1 MSFLSEEEVA
11 SFRNSGHFDEAWYV
25 EQYPDVK
32 LLGMDPA
39 RHFLWL
45 GAKLGR
51 RPSAS
56 PSGAPAM
63 PANDRDGLDAIQA
76 DAAPARPRTRRVRA
90 TIEKFQ
96 GVNGTRNALRVLT
109 PQLRSKIEES
119 GFFDEDYYDNA
130 YGELI
135 SDRDDLLAD
144 YIRASKNDPGRDP
157 GPLFST
163 SYYLDT
169 HKDVRDIH
177 PFVHYVEYGMHEGRA
192 AFSPEKVN
200 AFLEGSADAE
210 LDSLLEIV
218 PQGRPINVLHWDEGN
233 FFFTDVARYL
243 EQLLTE
249 QGYEVTVGT
258 DLPESRHDA
267 LNIVV
272 APHEF
277 CALGPGRH
285 WTADQYADA
294 VYVNT
299 EQWQT
304 SWFALSLK
312 YLRRTHRGVLDLNP
326 SSAQGLAKLGMRT
339 AFLPLLPLPG
349 SCFDFSEKQPLS
361 RHVTWHKFIEP
372 LSYPDRLEERPYD
385 VLCCGVLNDR
395 RAKGLAAMAPV
406 LARHRCFIHVPRFNR
421 PIKQGEP
428 DVLSAEDFGQIARNS
443 KIMLNIHQGE
453 SHYIEW
459 QRAFLVG
466 MMQGAIV
473 VSEPCYPNRFVRPGV
488 HYVETSLE
496 RMGAVITEL
505 LTTQAGKEKMSEIH
519 GNITDMRQ
527 RIVRGERFL

>member
-11 SFRNSGHFDEAWYV
+11 SFRSSGQFDEEWYV

-32 LLGMDPA
+32 LVGMDPA
-39 RHFLWL
+39 RHFLWV

-51 RPSAS
+51 RPSA
-56 PSGAPAM
+56 AAAAT
-63 PANDRDGLDAIQA
+63 PANDRDGRDAIQA
-76 DAAPARPRTRRVRA
+76 DPAPTKRRKRHVRTTIQKIQAAS
-90 TIEKFQ
+90 E
-96 GVNGTRNALRVLT
+96 TRNALKVLT
-109 PQLRSKIEES
+109 PELRSKIYES
-119 GFFDEDYYDNA
+119 GFFDEQYYENA
-130 YGELI
+130 HGDLI
-135 SDRDDLLAD
+135 SDRNDLLAD
-144 YIRASKNDPGRDP
+144 YIRASKSDPDRDP

-163 SYYLDT
+163 RYYLDT
-169 HKDVRDIH
+169 HEDVRNIH
-177 PFVHYVEYGMHEGRA
+177 PFVHYVQYGMHEGRA

-200 AFLEGSADAE
+200 AFLEGAGDVE
-210 LDSLLEIV
+210 LDSLLDIV
-218 PQGRPINVLHWDEGN
+218 PRGRPINVLYWDDGN
-233 FFFTDVARYL
+233 FFFADVAQYL

-249 QGYEVTVGT
+249 QGYQVTVRT
-258 DLPESRHDA
+258 DLSESAHDV

-326 SSAQGLAKLGMRT
+326 SSAQGLVKLGMRT

-361 RHVTWHKFIEP
+361 RHVTWHKFVEP
-372 LSYPDRLEERPYD
+372 LCYPDRLEERPYD

-406 LARHRCFIHVPRFNR
+406 LAWHRCFIHVPRFNR
-421 PIKQGEP
+421 PIKPGEP
-428 DVLSAEDFGQIARNS
+428 DVLSAEDFAQIARNS

-466 MMQGAIV
+466 MMQGVIV
-473 VSEPCYPNRFVRPGV
+473 VSEPCYPNRYVQPGV

-496 RMGAVITEL
+496 RMGSVITEL
-505 LTTQAGKEKMSEIH
+505 LTTKAGKKKMAEIH
-519 GNITDMRQ
+519 ANIMDLRD
-527 RIVRGERFL
+527 RIRRGERFL